1 MQKDINRKIEDALSS
16 LDDIKKA
23 SPTPF
28 FFTRL
33 EARMHRK
40 KNVWDEV
47 SSFVSRPVI
56 VFAGILLIF
65 LINASVIFTSSNLSA
80 ASEKQNSELATVD
93 EYSQVSSSFYEFVNT
108 KP

>member
-16 LDDIKKA
+16 LDGIKKA
-23 SPTPF
+23 SPPSF

-33 EARMHRK
+33 EARMQKK
-40 KNVWDEV
+40 KNVWDEA
-47 SSFVSRPVI
+47 SSFVTRPVI
-56 VFAGILLIF
+56 VFAGILLIL
-65 LINASVIFTSSNLSA
+65 LINAAVIFTSSNSTIS
-80 ASEKQNSELATVD
+80 SEKQNNELATVD

>member
-1 MQKDINRKIEDALSS
+1 MPKDINRKIEDTLHS
-16 LDDIKKA
+16 LDGITKA

-33 EARMHRK
+33 EARMHK
-40 KNVWDEV
+40 KRNVWDQV

-56 VFAGILLIF
+56 VFSGIFLILLI
-65 LINASVIFTSSNLSA
+65 NAAVIFTSSTLNTTP
-80 ASEKQNSELATVD
+80 EKQNNELATVD
-93 EYSQVSSSFYEFVNT
+93 EYSQVSTSFYEFVNT